1 MATVITASRATARI
15 ALGAAVMACLR
26 SLSLVDWRS
35 LAGGEVERAAIRGL
49 TEQGWRIDLVVGEPT
64 LPVAG
69 YEDGTVDPGN
79 LDVAIWHPSIG
90 RRRGWCGR
98 YPGHRARRRATK
110 TVEHRTPRRGTSGR
124 CHQPAR
130 GGWTRGD
137 AKHDYRGQQHRS
149 QPHHLVPLRSP
160 QLETVGLLAI
170 NAQRV
175 AARFHA
181 RGVCLAVHP
190 YEAKA
195 GNGGVSLCRADG
207 TGEALAT
214 ISLQLGC
221 AHTKLLEYPTLAPDP
236 GAAPGEHQR
245 SHNEPGYLMPSR
257 RSPSVLS
264 HTVSTAPRPGTFRP
278 YVDRRTLT
286 SVCRRRPPD
295 HAGCAFRHS
304 GTGFPLVRCSQL
316 QPRDIQTVEEDHDE
330 STHKPN
336 GGRALPP
343 ADHPARQGASALR
356 DRGSIANRA
365 RRVSLSRQRRQPQPA
380 PGRHHDPP
388 RHVQEAPLAS
398 ERADLLSAPPA
409 LRQALQR
416 AGPAGRRHRRAHPI
430 AGWREHRHGP
440 RRGRDDADPAPA
452 TRTRGSPSAA
462 LEAASRP
469 RDRPEGSPCDG
480 AAGGRG
486 GR

>member
-15 ALGAAVMACLR
+15 ALRAVVMAYLR

-35 LAGGEVERAAIRGL
+35 LAGGEVERAPIRSL
-49 TEQGWRIDLVVGEPT
+49 TDQRWRIDLVVGEPT

-69 YEDGTVDPGN
+69 HEDVTVDPGN
-79 LDVAIWHPSIG
+79 QDVAIWHPSIG

-110 TVEHRTPRRGTSGR
+110 TVEHRTPRRGTSRR

-130 GGWTRGD
+130 AGRMRGD
-137 AKHDYRGQQHRS
+137 AKHDYRGQQHPP
-149 QPHHLVPLRSP
+149 QPHDRVPPGCSRPSRYWRNPSRFSLTPFRR
-160 QLETVGLLAI
+160 LETS
-170 NAQRV
+170 
-175 AARFHA
+175 
-181 RGVCLAVHP
+181 
-190 YEAKA
+190 
-195 GNGGVSLCRADG
+195 NGW
-207 TGEALAT
+207 
-214 ISLQLGC
+214 
-221 AHTKLLEYPTLAPDP
+221 
-236 GAAPGEHQR
+236 
-245 SHNEPGYLMPSR
+245 R
-257 RSPSVLS
+257 RD
-264 HTVSTAPRPGTFRP
+264 
-278 YVDRRTLT
+278 Y
-286 SVCRRRPPD
+286 
-295 HAGCAFRHS
+295 
-304 GTGFPLVRCSQL
+304 
-316 QPRDIQTVEEDHDE
+316 DE
-330 STHKPN
+330 STHRSN

-343 ADHPARQGASALR
+343 ADDPARQRASALR

-365 RRVSLSRQRRQPQPA
+365 RRLGLSRQHRQPHPA
-380 PGRHHDPP
+380 PRRPHDPP

-469 RDRPEGSPCDG
+469 RDRLEGSPCDG